1 MSAGPGDAPAVSLS
15 SKVCCSP
22 RGSQASKALALNGIA
37 TAHPLRQR
45 RFQGIESLQRRLV
58 LIGPEWQRLW
68 HIGKLSQRGV
78 AVRGQRSGVT
88 ALRPI
93 LGPLSLV
100 CYSDDQHFGFVCPV
114 NDTEGK
120 ALYQPAAGIL

>member
-1 MSAGPGDAPAVSLS
+1 M
-15 SKVCCSP
+15 
-22 RGSQASKALALNGIA
+22 ALNGIA
-37 TAHPLRQR
+37 IARPLRQR

-58 LIGPEWQRLW
+58 LIGPEGQRLW

-100 CYSDDQHFGFVCPV
+100 CYSCDQYFGLVCDLSKRLPMQCAV
-114 NDTEGK
+114 RSPILIAGHLD
-120 ALYQPAAGIL
+120 QRIPAAGW

>member
-1 MSAGPGDAPAVSLS
+1 M
-15 SKVCCSP
+15 
-22 RGSQASKALALNGIA
+22 ALNGIA
-37 TAHPLRQR
+37 IARPLRPR

-58 LIGPEWQRLW
+58 LIGPKGQRLW
-68 HIGKLSQRGV
+68 HIGKLRQHGV
-78 AVRGQRSGVT
+78 AVRGQTSGVT

-93 LGPLSLV
+93 PGPLSLV
-100 CYSDDQHFGFVCPV
+100 CYSHDQHLGFVCPV